1 MKVDLIHYTPLEV
14 VVEAIRTCYN
24 SMNKSDNLDEKDKT
38 LIRKIIKMGHT
49 STLEH
54 LTYVW
59 RIHNISRVT
68 LAQLTRHRIASYSV
82 QSHRYT
88 TPTDFIM
95 PQTVAQAI
103 DDEDV
108 DREDLNRI
116 FWNMYETLIDM
127 GVPREDARYFLPQAV
142 TTNLIMTIN
151 ARSLRNFFQLR
162 LDKKAQWE
170 IRLLA
175 ENMYL
180 KLPLDHRLTVF
191 YDIDLQGE

>member
-1 MKVDLIHYTPLEV
+1 MKVDLLHYTPLEI

-24 SMNKSDNLDEKDKT
+24 SMNKSDNLGEKDKA

-54 LTYVW
+54 ITYVW

-68 LAQLTRHRIASYSV
+68 LAQLTRHRHASYSV

-88 TPTDFIM
+88 TPTDFVMPPSMQKLVDDNYTKESIM
-95 PQTVAQAI
+95 HCVW
-103 DDEDV
+103 
-108 DREDLNRI
+108 DL
-116 FWNMYETLIDM
+116 YETLVDGGI
-127 GVPREDARYFLPQAV
+127 PKEDARYFLPQAI

-151 ARSLRNFFQLR
+151 ARSLRNFFHLR
-162 LDKKAQWE
+162 LDPKAQWE
-170 IRLLA
+170 IRTLS

-180 KLPLDHRLTVF
+180 KLPLEHRLTIF
-191 YDIDLQGE
+191 YDIDLGR